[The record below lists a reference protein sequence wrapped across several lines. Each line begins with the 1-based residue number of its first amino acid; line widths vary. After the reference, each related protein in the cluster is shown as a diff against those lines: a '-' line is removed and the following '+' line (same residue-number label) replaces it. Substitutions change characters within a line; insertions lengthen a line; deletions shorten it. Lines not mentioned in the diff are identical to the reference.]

1 MTAMKNITK
10 YLPVALAFG
19 LVGAGTWTL
28 LPEDSNADAEAG
40 REVVVLTRAMP
51 EGTKAE
57 ELLRWVTTRS
67 LPGSAVVDGAYASI
81 DDIAD
86 GVLTADH
93 AAGQQITNL
102 SIADNRVA
110 AVGPD
115 YLVTSVQLPA
125 QNWTGAVRIVG
136 SKVDVYRLAETGVQ
150 VVSRGAVVL
159 DAPAPDEVQP
169 SSESILTI
177 AVRRDSLA
185 DVLLAARDGALWLVG
200 Q

>member
-1 MTAMKNITK
+1 MTARKHITK
-10 YLPVALAFG
+10 YLPVVFAFG

-28 LPEDSNADAEAG
+28 LPEDSVADAEEG
-40 REVVVLTRAMP
+40 REVVVLTRALP
-51 EGTKAE
+51 EGTGTDE
-57 ELLRWVTTRS
+57 VLRWVTTRS

-93 AAGQQITNL
+93 AGGQQLTNL

-159 DAPAPDEVQP
+159 DAPPPDEVQP

-185 DVLLAARDGALWLVG
+185 DVLLAARDGLLWLVG